1 MFSFAKLFG
10 KGLLTVNIGVKLREL
25 RLQKNLTQEE
35 LAARCELSKGFISQ
49 VERDLTSPSIAT
61 LIDILESL
69 GTTPQSFFTDDSTEK
84 LVFSPADMFQKQDN
98 EEKSGKIT
106 WLVPDAQKNS
116 MEPIL
121 LELDAGGETME
132 IPPHDGEE
140 FGYVLS
146 GRILLRIGKQEYIV
160 KKQYSFCLH
169 PASSHSLRNIG
180 TTPAKVIWISN
191 PPNF

>member
-1 MFSFAKLFG
+1 ME
-10 KGLLTVNIGVKLREL
+10 IGAKLREL

-61 LIDILESL
+61 LVDLLESL
-69 GTTPQSFFTDDSTEK
+69 GTNPRAFFTDDSKEK
-84 LVFSPADMFQKQDN
+84 VVFSPSDMFTKQDDG
-98 EEKSGKIT
+98 EKTGRIT
-106 WLVPDAQKNS
+106 WLVPDAQKNQ

-121 LELDAGGETME
+121 LELEQGGESTE

-146 GRILLRIGKQEYIV
+146 GRVKLIIGKQEYIV
-160 KKQYSFCLH
+160 KKNSSFCLH
-169 PASSHSLRNIG
+169 PSSAHYLRNAGRNI
-180 TTPAKVIWISN
+180 ARVIWISN
-191 PPNF
+191 PPSF

>member
-1 MFSFAKLFG
+1 M
-10 KGLLTVNIGVKLREL
+10 NIGGKLRRL

-49 VERDLTSPSIAT
+49 VERGLTSPSIAT

-69 GTTPQSFFTDDSTEK
+69 GTNPQSFFSDGSPEK
-84 LVFSPADMFQKQDN
+84 IVFSQADMFTKQDDDH
-98 EEKSGKIT
+98 GHGQIT
-106 WLVPDAQKNS
+106 WLIPDAQKNA

-121 LELDAGGETME
+121 LILQSDGESTE

-146 GRILLRIGKQEYIV
+146 GRVLLRVGSQEYVI
-160 KKQYSFCLH
+160 KKHSSFCLH
-169 PASSHSLRNIG
+169 PSSAHSLRNIG
-180 TTPAKVIWISN
+180 SVPAKVIWISN
-191 PPNF
+191 PPSF

>member
-1 MFSFAKLFG
+1 MK
-10 KGLLTVNIGVKLREL
+10 IGAKLREL

-35 LAARCELSKGFISQ
+35 VAARCELSKGFISQ

-69 GTTPQSFFTDDSTEK
+69 GTNPQSFFTDDSKEK
-84 LVFSPADMFQKQDN
+84 VVFSQADMFSKQDD
-98 EEKSGKIT
+98 EDKRGRIT

-121 LELDAGGETME
+121 LELEPNGVSME

-146 GRILLRIGKQEYIV
+146 GRVMLVIGNQEYIV
-160 KKQYSFCLH
+160 KKHSSFCLH
-169 PASSHSLRNIG
+169 PSSAHSLRNIG
-180 TTPAKVIWISN
+180 GVTAKVIWISN
-191 PPNF
+191 PPSF

>member
-1 MFSFAKLFG
+1 ME
-10 KGLLTVNIGVKLREL
+10 IGAKLREL

-35 LAARCELSKGFISQ
+35 VAARCELSKGFISQ

-69 GTTPQSFFTDDSTEK
+69 GTNPQSFFTDDSKEK
-84 LVFSPADMFQKQDN
+84 VVFSQADMFSKQDD
-98 EEKSGKIT
+98 EDKSGRIT

-121 LELDAGGETME
+121 LELEPNGRSIE

-146 GRILLRIGKQEYIV
+146 GRVVLIVGKQEYIV
-160 KKQYSFCLH
+160 RKHSSFCLH
-169 PASSHSLRNIG
+169 PSSAHSLRNIG
-180 TTPAKVIWISN
+180 GIAAKVIWVSN
-191 PPNF
+191 PPSF